1 MGGDSMLRRRRWLL
15 LRLPLIFVLASLQVL
30 LDLCPYEL
38 NRKWD
43 DEYGLNVVRR
53 NLSEVL
59 YLVKKAWG

>member
-1 MGGDSMLRRRRWLL
+1 MGSDSMLRRRRRLL
-15 LRLPLIFVLASLQVL
+15 LRLPLIFVLAILQAL

-53 NLSEVL
+53 NLAEIRD
-59 YLVKKAWG
+59 LVKKAWG